1 MTNPQNAPAAAALWM
16 LAAML
21 VIGFIDNYVTVIAR
35 EIGLW
40 QFFILRSAIA
50 IPLVWIMS
58 RLGMGA
64 FWPRRWWPVL
74 GRSFLLTLAMLCY
87 FGALGLMPIAQALAG
102 LFTSPIFVLLIG
114 WAVLGHRFGPWR
126 AVAVLVGF
134 AGVLLVLQ
142 PGGQGVSAWL
152 ALPLAGGAFY
162 AMSAL
167 ATRSW
172 CAGESTVCLLA
183 WMLAMQ
189 VAVSALVLVL
199 IPLAGL
205 QGDGF
210 LTRAWVWPV
219 QQSWGLIW
227 LQAVGSVA
235 GVFGIIRAYQL
246 AEASHVSV
254 FEYSVMIWGPLFGWV
269 LFAQSVGPWQG
280 AGIALIILAGLLIA
294 WRGHRL
300 QTPDPI

>member
-1 MTNPQNAPAAAALWM
+1 MTESQNAPVAAALWM

-21 VIGFIDNYVTVIAR
+21 IIGFIDNYVAVIAQHM
-35 EIGLW
+35 GLW
-40 QFFILRSAIA
+40 QFFILRAAIA
-50 IPLVWIMS
+50 IPLVWGMS
-58 RLGMGA
+58 KLGLGA
-64 FWPRRWWPVL
+64 FWPRRWRPVL
-74 GRSFLLTLAMLCY
+74 GRSFVLTLAMLCY

-102 LFTSPIFVLLIG
+102 LFTSPIFVLLLG
-114 WAVLGHRFGPWR
+114 WAMLGHRFGPRR

-142 PGGQGVSAWL
+142 PGGAGFSGWL
-152 ALPLAGGAFY
+152 ALPVAGGAFY

-167 ATRSW
+167 ATRAW

-189 VAVSALVLVL
+189 VVVSALVLGG
-199 IPLAGL
+199 LAL
-205 QGDGF
+205 WPVPGDGF
-210 LTRAWVWPV
+210 LTRGWVWPV
-219 QQSWGLIW
+219 SESWGLVW

-254 FEYSVMIWGPLFGWV
+254 FEYSVMIWGPLFGWL
-269 LFAQSVGPWQG
+269 LFAQTVGPWQG
-280 AGIALIILAGLLIA
+280 AGIALIIAAGLLIA

-300 QTPDPI
+300 STPDPI

>member
-1 MTNPQNAPAAAALWM
+1 MTESQNAPVAAALWM

-21 VIGFIDNYVTVIAR
+21 IIGFIDNYVAVIAQHM
-35 EIGLW
+35 GLW
-40 QFFILRSAIA
+40 QFFILRAAIA
-50 IPLVWIMS
+50 IPLVWGMS
-58 RLGMGA
+58 KLGLGA
-64 FWPRRWWPVL
+64 FWPRRWVPVL
-74 GRSFLLTLAMLCY
+74 GRSFVLTLAMLCY

-102 LFTSPIFVLLIG
+102 LFTSPIFVLLLG
-114 WAVLGHRFGPWR
+114 WAMLGHRFGPWR

-142 PGGQGVSAWL
+142 PGGAGVSGWL
-152 ALPLAGGAFY
+152 ALPVAGGAFY

-167 ATRSW
+167 ATRAW

-189 VAVSALVLVL
+189 VVVSALVLGG
-199 IPLAGL
+199 LAL
-205 QGDGF
+205 WPVPGDGF
-210 LTRAWVWPV
+210 LTRGWVWPV
-219 QQSWGLIW
+219 SESWGLIW

-254 FEYSVMIWGPLFGWV
+254 FEYSVMIWGPLFGWL
-269 LFAQSVGPWQG
+269 LFAQAVGPWQG
-280 AGIALIILAGLLIA
+280 AGIALIIVAGVIIA
-294 WRGHRL
+294 LRSDRL
-300 QTPDPI
+300 G